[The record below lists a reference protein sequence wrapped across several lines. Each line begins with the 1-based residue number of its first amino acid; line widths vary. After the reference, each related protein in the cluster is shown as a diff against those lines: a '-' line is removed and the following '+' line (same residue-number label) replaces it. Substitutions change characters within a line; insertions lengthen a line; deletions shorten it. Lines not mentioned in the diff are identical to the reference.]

1 MVLSEL
7 KRCIDLAMKLPAP
20 RTVDA
25 CKDNGISKNEHLE
38 VLHVLN
44 VVNLVAPNLSPKIV
58 PKVLLEVHK
67 LFGSQIPTL
76 TRHVLKTVE
85 TIFETSRVRNIVLEL
100 EDIVVSLASFVSL
113 GDKNPLDTVIF
124 AATVLRLAMD
134 LLYTGQ
140 SSLWIKNLAL
150 VCQSMMGMYDAS
162 MFIHY
167 RNHLIVINL
176 I

>member
-1 MVLSEL
+1 LSEL
-7 KRCIDLAMKLPAP
+7 KRCIDLTMKVTAS
-20 RTVDA
+20 RTVDE
-25 CKDNGISKNEHLE
+25 CKDNWTSKPEHQE

-44 VVNLVAPNLSPKIV
+44 VVNLVAPNLYPKVV
-58 PKVLLEVHK
+58 PKVLSEVHK
-67 LFGSQIPTL
+67 LFGSQVSAL

-85 TIFETSRVRNIVLEL
+85 AIFETSRIRNIVLEI
-100 EDIVVSLASFVSL
+100 ENIVVSLASYVSL

-124 AATVLRLAMD
+124 AATILRLAMD

-140 SSLWIKNLAL
+140 PSLWVKNLPL
-150 VCQSMMGMYDAS
+150 VCQPMMGMYDAS
-162 MFIHY
+162 MFIPY